1 MYSRILMP
9 TDGSPASQSAL
20 GYGLELARWLGSEV
34 TFLYALPQVNLI
46 PTALGDLIFP
56 PDLDRQ
62 KATEQVLN
70 QAQRMAAEAGIEAAL
85 EGVPGY
91 PVPSILE
98 AARSHDLIV
107 MSPHGVGGGERWPM
121 GLVTQEVLRHSPIPV
136 LLVRQARQAAPIPPR
151 SLLLPTDTSEPS
163 QQAVRHGLKL
173 AQRFGARVTFLSVL
187 QNPSTLIPMPP
198 AFVPRDVPPEQ
209 AEVLRQSYDHGL
221 EALMKQ
227 AQAAGVEAHSELLR
241 RDDVA
246 DTIIEAAQD
255 HDWLVMGTHGRGWLG
270 RLLIGSVA
278 QKVANHA
285 PKPVLV
291 VPNRPQSRPA

>member
-9 TDGSPASQSAL
+9 TDGSPASRSAL

-46 PTALGDLIFP
+46 PTALGNLVLP

-70 QAQRMAAEAGIEAAL
+70 QAQKMAAEAGIEAAL

-107 MSPHGVGGGERWPM
+107 MSPHGAGGGERWPM
-121 GLVTQEVLRHSPIPV
+121 GLVTQEVLQHSPIPV
-136 LLVRQARQAAPIPPR
+136 LLVRQTSPIPPR

-163 QQAVRHGLKL
+163 QQAVQHGLKL
-173 AQRFGARVTFLSVL
+173 ARRIGARVTFLSVL
-187 QNPSTLIPMPP
+187 QNPSSLIPMPP

-227 AQAAGVEAHSELLR
+227 AQAMGVEARTELLR
-241 RDDVA
+241 RDEVA
-246 DTIIEAAQD
+246 EAIVEAAQD
-255 HDWLVMGTHGRGWLG
+255 HDWIVMGTHGRGWLG

-278 QKVANHA
+278 QKVAMHA
-285 PKPVLV
+285 PVPVLV
-291 VPNRPQSRPA
+291 VPNRPQGRPA

>member
-9 TDGSPASQSAL
+9 TDGSPASQKAL
-20 GYGLELARWLGSEV
+20 GYGLELAHFLGSEV
-34 TFLYALPQVNLI
+34 TFLYALPQLSLI
-46 PTALGDLIFP
+46 PTALGSLVFP
-56 PDLDRQ
+56 PDLERQ

-70 QAQRMAAEAGIEAAL
+70 QAQKMAAEAGVEAAL

-91 PVPSILE
+91 PVPSILA
-98 AARSHDLIV
+98 AARSHDLIL
-107 MSPHGVGGGERWPM
+107 MSPGGGERWPM
-121 GLVTQEVLRHSPIPV
+121 GLVTQEVLQHSPIPV
-136 LLVRQARQAAPIPPR
+136 LLVRQARQDAPIPPR

-163 QQAVRHGLKL
+163 QQAVQHGLKL

-198 AFVPRDVPPEQ
+198 AFVPPEVPPEQ

-221 EALMKQ
+221 EALMKR
-227 AQAAGVEAHSELLR
+227 AQAIGLEAHTQLLR

-246 DTIIEAAQD
+246 EAIVDMAQD
-255 HDWLVMGTHGRGWLG
+255 YDWVVMGTHGRGWLG

-285 PKPVLV
+285 PKPLLV